1 MKDNMDLNSLHAIQ
15 NFFVRKR
22 KLYQRIDIENEIRPV
37 NPA

>member
-1 MKDNMDLNSLHAIQ
+1 MNKFHRIVEHLVENKS
-15 NFFVRKR
+15 KR